1 MIKISK
7 NPVVYLIIYLYNYDG
22 AVPSTL
28 FRSCST
34 QFRYLY
40 TFKVASAASLLKKKD
55 KMELVNLALVV
66 QKPFNPNP
74 RLTIKQGVY
83 FSTP

>member
-7 NPVVYLIIYLYNYDG
+7 NPVVYLIIYLYNNYYDG

-40 TFKVASAASLLKKKD
+40 TFKVASAASLLEKKGQD
-55 KMELVNLALVV
+55 G
-66 QKPFNPNP
+66 
-74 RLTIKQGVY
+74 I
-83 FSTP
+83 S